1 MNGHRLRLSHTATI
15 YGGINVISSTNWQ
28 VALESNVYVNG
39 LIVSNALY
47 GFLIDVLSKYERFS
61 CHELFIPLVRVS
73 FPYTKLIWRYY
84 NAALFSNGW
93 HYFIERM
100 DSSIQSVRAIIE
112 WQNRKK
118 QLHASTTS
126 TKIDLK
132 EWKMEEIML
141 TSNDN
146 IKIWMKVL
154 RLSVYLSS

>member
-15 YGGINVISSTNWQ
+15 YGGINVIGSTNWQ

-112 WQNRKK
+112 
-118 QLHASTTS
+118 
-126 TKIDLK
+126 
-132 EWKMEEIML
+132 
-141 TSNDN
+141 
-146 IKIWMKVL
+146 
-154 RLSVYLSS
+154 